1 MNARVLLLV
10 LITGLFMAAW
20 DGDQAAMHAAIAKRA
35 QQRATAIAA
44 AHPTVDAEPAEVTFP
59 THTLTALKTHESG
72 PTASEPA
79 DIPLPDGVAAG
90 QYQAVDQFGGIRLLE
105 VSEDE
110 ATGRNARDFHLVDA
124 KDGTRWYLIRINKR

>member
-20 DGDQAAMHAAIAKRA
+20 DGDQAAMHAALAKRA

-44 AHPTVDAEPAEVTFP
+44 MQPTVDAEPAEVTVP
-59 THTLTALKTHESG
+59 SHTLTALKPHESG
-72 PTASEPA
+72 HSVSGQTVVS
-79 DIPLPDGVAAG
+79 LPDGVAAG
-90 QYQAVDQFGGIRLLE
+90 QYQAVDQYGGIRLLE
-105 VSEDE
+105 VSADE

-124 KDGTRWYLIRINKR
+124 PDGTRWYLIRIRKR